1 MKSRRDCLFAMTG
14 FAAIGAVTRAAN
26 ARNTLGEVLK
36 AGPPPKLI
44 KGQNGD
50 PDKVDFGHGL
60 LVPMSKDAFHTLWEG
75 DDRWIAYGHGF
86 GARRI
91 SAMGQAE
98 EAAIG
103 TMKLY
108 LITLAFAPGRLM
120 RVDGGGWRLK
130 SGNIADLVKGDVKL
144 PGRPV
149 MPTTDEVNGAQ
160 GADMAANFGS
170 SSAISANG
178 EQLTHATTGWLVW
191 KRDVTLDTVRR
202 DAMLLGG

>member
-1 MKSRRDCLFAMTG
+1 
-14 FAAIGAVTRAAN
+14 
-26 ARNTLGEVLK
+26 
-36 AGPPPKLI
+36 
-44 KGQNGD
+44 
-50 PDKVDFGHGL
+50 
-60 LVPMSKDAFHTLWEG
+60 
-75 DDRWIAYGHGF
+75 
-86 GARRI
+86 
-91 SAMGQAE
+91 MGQAE

-108 LITLAFAPGRLM
+108 LITLAFAPQRLM

-149 MPTTDEVNGAQ
+149 MPTTDEVNGALG
-160 GADMAANFGS
+160 GADMAADYGS